1 MPERS
6 ALIYCYDGSF
16 DGLLCC
22 VFESYN
28 SREIPS
34 DILPETKEL
43 PFLLPV
49 KQIVTIPDRARRV
62 RRSIPQKIGAE
73 AADFVRR
80 AFLTCHAQKE
90 LLILQFLRLGYEKGP
105 IVTRMLTDDTVHG
118 LTQAVLHLEH
128 EAHLFTGFVR
138 FSEANG
144 VLVSTI
150 EPKNIVLPI
159 IAPHFCAR
167 YPNERFVLY
176 DKTHSMALL
185 HQKDSWEIANVEAF
199 TMPEPDE
206 EERKYRA
213 LWRLFYDTIEV
224 EGRHNPRCRMGHMP
238 KRYWRFMTEFMAD
251 PTPKKSTLEDETPT
265 LLAVPSLLPAPH
277 DRTCE

>member
-1 MPERS
+1 MPERP
-6 ALIYCYDGSF
+6 ALIYCYDGTF
-16 DGLLCC
+16 DGFLCC

-28 SREIPS
+28 SQEIPT
-34 DILPETKEL
+34 DILPDTKEL

-49 KQIVTIPDRARRV
+49 KHIATIPDRARRV
-62 RRSIPQKIGAE
+62 RRSIPQKLGAE

-90 LLILQFLRLGYEKGP
+90 LLLLRFFRLGYEKGP
-105 IVTRMLTDDTVHG
+105 VVLRMLTEDTVHA
-118 LTQAVLHLEH
+118 LTEAVRHLEH
-128 EAHLFTGFVR
+128 EAHLLTGFVR
-138 FSEANG
+138 FSDADG
-144 VLVSTI
+144 VLASII

-159 IAPHFCAR
+159 IAPHFCNR

-176 DKTHSMALL
+176 DNTHAMALL
-185 HQKDSWEIANVEAF
+185 HQSGAFEIAYVGAF
-199 TMPEPDE
+199 SMPDPDE

-238 KRYWRFMTEFMAD
+238 KRYWRCMTEFMAD
-251 PTPKKSTLEDETPT
+251 SAPKDGKQGQKYN
-265 LLAVPSLLPAPH
+265 ALPHALPPLPPA
-277 DRTCE
+277 DFEQRI